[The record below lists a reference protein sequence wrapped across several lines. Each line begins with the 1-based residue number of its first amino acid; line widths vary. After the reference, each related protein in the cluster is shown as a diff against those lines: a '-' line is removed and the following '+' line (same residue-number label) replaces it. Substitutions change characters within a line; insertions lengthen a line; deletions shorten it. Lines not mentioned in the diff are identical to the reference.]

1 MLLSLRGGDI
11 KRVMRWRNFSSNV
24 SPKTNAVDAEAAT
37 KLSNGKERDT
47 NLFVKADKTASFAL
61 AGCGWLTPFYFGVIE
76 RMQEA
81 GYLTDKSLVAG
92 TSGGS
97 LGALVAVSGISPRA
111 GLQLLID
118 MSLDKTFK
126 DNIDVGIKTSL
137 HSILPENIVERSNG
151 RLYVCV
157 TKLWPDPMAKP
168 HVVSQFA
175 SKDHIVDTV
184 AASCFIP
191 FYSTPKTFFTK
202 IIDKPNEIYVDGGLF
217 GVMPPIGDIRV
228 SPFSL
233 FMMRRPP
240 NIRINPSTFS
250 APRLFSW
257 VLTPAPPDVLKEFY
271 MEGYRAADEYIELK
285 ESSANQNRNTVSEKY
300 SNFR

>member
-1 MLLSLRGGDI
+1 M

-47 NLFVKADKTASFAL
+47 NLFLKADKTASFAL

-137 HSILPENIVERSNG
+137 PSILPDNIVERSNG

-157 TKLWPDPMAKP
+157 TKLWPDPTTKP
-168 HVVSQFA
+168 HVISQFA

-250 APRLFSW
+250 APRLVSW

-271 MEGYRAADEYIELK
+271 MEGYRAADEWIELK
-285 ESSANQNRNTVSEKY
+285 ETRTNQNQNQDTVSEKY

>member
-1 MLLSLRGGDI
+1 M
-11 KRVMRWRNFSSNV
+11 MRWRNFSSNV

-137 HSILPENIVERSNG
+137 PSILPENIVERSNG